1 MSLAH
6 ILRAWGVRG
15 EVKAL
20 PLSKLFDLVEP
31 GSEVT
36 VIHDGGASRVMTI
49 RTIRRMPKEVAL
61 SFQGIDDRDEAA
73 LLRNSVIAIPKNML
87 PALPEGEYLVDD
99 VQGITV
105 RTTAGTVVGVIE
117 EVLTTGSND
126 VYVVRDRGREYLIP
140 AIRDVIKQIDIKG
153 RTMTIDPMDGLLEP
167 Q

>member
-1 MSLAH
+1 
-6 ILRAWGVRG
+6 
-15 EVKAL
+15 
-20 PLSKLFDLVEP
+20 
-31 GSEVT
+31 
-36 VIHDGGASRVMTI
+36 MTI

-61 SFQGIDDRDEAA
+61 SFQGIDDRDEAT

-105 RTTAGTVVGVIE
+105 RTTAGAVVGVIE
-117 EVLTTGSND
+117 EVLITGSND

-153 RTMTIDPMDGLLEP
+153 RTMTIDPMDGLLDP

>member
-1 MSLAH
+1 
-6 ILRAWGVRG
+6 
-15 EVKAL
+15 
-20 PLSKLFDLVEP
+20 
-31 GSEVT
+31 
-36 VIHDGGASRVMTI
+36 
-49 RTIRRMPKEVAL
+49 MPKEVAL

>member
-1 MSLAH
+1 
-6 ILRAWGVRG
+6 
-15 EVKAL
+15 
-20 PLSKLFDLVEP
+20 
-31 GSEVT
+31 
-36 VIHDGGASRVMTI
+36 MTI
-49 RTIRRMPKEVAL
+49 RTIRRMLKEVAL
-61 SFQGIDDRDEAA
+61 SFQGIDDRDEAT

-105 RTTAGTVVGVIE
+105 RTTAGAVVGVIE
-117 EVLTTGSND
+117 EVLITGSND

-153 RTMTIDPMDGLLEP
+153 RTMTIDPMDGLLDP